1 MAKVPYIP
9 ESMMLCLLFSYCALL
24 LITSEERGIASADAQ
39 LEVAQLYF
47 DPEYVVSPPAEISYF
62 SLGKIADI
70 CPPPAARSCYAEED
84 TRVCPIPPYTTCYP
98 VYRLEAAVHTL
109 EESALTVRWIARYT
123 DGEETLWQSSWFSRP
138 GIAYLNS
145 TSDRVRDDCSGFS
158 LQLYRLESGS
168 ATLLQGVE
176 VSTGVPQYSEKPHT
190 ASRDVVDVA
199 VEEHGGLEG
208 ILIHVLLGD
217 LGGQCSIRVTIYGS
231 GRAVYS
237 FSKTLSIPQRWD
249 HGSSVSMRVDFGP
262 IRLKRSGIYIVQV
275 HVASGREAYS
285 RMLTYEKPQSP
296 SQLSPE
302 GRTFAEPPTPGT
314 SSAVL
319 LLVVIAAV
327 IAISQCRRKQ
337 RAEKKVKMKIP
348 DLT

>member
-9 ESMMLCLLFSYCALL
+9 ASMMLCLLFFHCAFL

-47 DPEYVVSPPAEISYF
+47 DPEYVVSPPAEISNF
-62 SLGKIADI
+62 SLEKIADI

-98 VYRLEAAVHTL
+98 VYRLEATVHTL

-168 ATLLQGVE
+168 TTLLQGVE
-176 VSTGVPQYSEKPHT
+176 VSTGAPQYSDKPHT
-190 ASRDVVDVA
+190 ASRDVMDVA
-199 VEEHGGLEG
+199 VEEHGG
-208 ILIHVLLGD
+208 
-217 LGGQCSIRVTIYGS
+217 
-231 GRAVYS
+231 
-237 FSKTLSIPQRWD
+237 F
-249 HGSSVSMRVDFGP
+249 
-262 IRLKRSGIYIVQV
+262 
-275 HVASGREAYS
+275 
-285 RMLTYEKPQSP
+285 
-296 SQLSPE
+296 
-302 GRTFAEPPTPGT
+302 
-314 SSAVL
+314 
-319 LLVVIAAV
+319 
-327 IAISQCRRKQ
+327 
-337 RAEKKVKMKIP
+337 
-348 DLT
+348 